1 MIPKKT
7 ILTLDTEACDLAGNV
22 YDVGYTI
29 HNRRGEILTTYN
41 ALVAEIFTD
50 ASKMMGAFYAR
61 KLFTH
66 YAPMLDRGDIALVSW
81 ADIVAQIQSD
91 VSTFGVNVLAAYN
104 LGFDRRVMRQTNSLL
119 GNGAILPA
127 MDMLDI
133 WQFACETKLS
143 TLTYKQIAKQNG
155 WVSQAGNIR
164 TGAEYAYRFCSGD
177 HGFIEDH
184 TALSDAIIETDILT
198 ACYSS
203 KKSVPYN
210 IMDAQ
215 PWRIVNE
222 KQQILENSGYGLY
235 GLFYH
240 RRYYPLDGFG
250 LANCGSYLK

>member
-210 IMDAQ
+210 IMNAQ

-222 KQQILENSGYGLY
+222 K
-235 GLFYH
+235 
-240 RRYYPLDGFG
+240 
-250 LANCGSYLK
+250 